1 MNRQIDA
8 DTYKDALLKNVME
21 AIFKSGQSAGSR
33 QFIVDTGAVTFA
45 LVEIIGHFAAMHR
58 FDRHS
63 RKQFVEKVG
72 ADLLQSIERHK
83 HNRTTDGYK
92 HIIREEE
99 VN

>member
-8 DTYKDALLKNVME
+8 DTYKGALLTNVME
-21 AIFKSGQSAGSR
+21 AIFKSGQTADGR
-33 QFIVDTGAVTFA
+33 QVMVDTGAITFV
-45 LVEIIGHFAAMHR
+45 LVEVIGHFAALHR
-58 FDRHS
+58 FDRYS
-63 RKQFVEKVG
+63 QKQFVEKVG

-83 HNRTTDGYK
+83 HNRTTDRYK